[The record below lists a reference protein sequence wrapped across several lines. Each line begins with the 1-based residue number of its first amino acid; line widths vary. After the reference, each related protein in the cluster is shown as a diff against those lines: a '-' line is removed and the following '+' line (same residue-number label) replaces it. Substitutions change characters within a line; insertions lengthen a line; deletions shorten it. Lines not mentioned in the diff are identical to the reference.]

1 VDAGARAGEAT
12 ARTRHGLARRLSP
25 ARCCVVVGGAAVSAF
40 CDRGSEVGRIIDE
53 TRAGEG
59 GGGGSGRGR
68 TLCARA
74 AEALA
79 AAEMEEAMARA
90 VVRST
95 KHTDAAVQKW
105 ASTATAACGADG
117 SPAQTCSNYNK
128 TLFLLLDAQGP
139 FLKQNKKKYPS

>member
-1 VDAGARAGEAT
+1 
-12 ARTRHGLARRLSP
+12 
-25 ARCCVVVGGAAVSAF
+25 VSAF

-90 VVRST
+90 KRRTPCAGGRQVDQAHGCCSAEVGEHCDGRM
-95 KHTDAAVQKW
+95 W
-105 ASTATAACGADG
+105 CGRQP
-117 SPAQTCSNYNK
+117 SPDMFK
-128 TLFLLLDAQGP
+128 L
-139 FLKQNKKKYPS
+139 